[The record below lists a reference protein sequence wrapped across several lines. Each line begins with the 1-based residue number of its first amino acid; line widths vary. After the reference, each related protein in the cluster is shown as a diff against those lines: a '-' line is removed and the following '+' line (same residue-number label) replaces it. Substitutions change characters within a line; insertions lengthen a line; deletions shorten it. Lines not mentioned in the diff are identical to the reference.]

1 MIERLLGN
9 AALYEFVQT
18 ATGSRISEA
27 RMREILGPIEPG
39 TRILDAGG
47 GTGIIARVFDSG
59 RSYCCMDLDLA
70 RVRVAHGR
78 GASAVQGDVT
88 QMPVRTASID
98 LVVLRAISHHLGD
111 DGFAK
116 MVAESRRIIKPGGRL
131 LFLDAI
137 WAPSWLPGR
146 LMWRIDQGSHPRTEE
161 HMGVVLENHFVI
173 ERRVAYSI
181 YHRYFLATAR
191 PKTNVPMPSRPH
203 EESTDEAV
211 GRR

>member
-1 MIERLLGN
+1 MIERLLAN
-9 AALYEFVQT
+9 ATVYEFVQR

-27 RMREILGPIEPG
+27 RMRKILGPIRPG

-47 GTGIIARVFDSG
+47 GTGIIARLFDSG
-59 RSYCCMDLDLA
+59 RNYCCMDLDLA

-88 QMPVRTASID
+88 QMPVSTASID

-111 DGFAK
+111 ADFAK
-116 MVAESRRIIKPGGRL
+116 MVAEARRIIKPGGRL

-146 LMWRIDQGSHPRTEE
+146 LMWRIDQGSHPRTEV
-161 HMGVVLENHFVI
+161 HMRAVLENHFQL
-173 ERRVAYSI
+173 ERRVSYSI

-191 PKTNVPMPSRPH
+191 PKSVVPLPSRPH
-203 EESTDEAV
+203 GTNTDEAV
-211 GRR
+211 G

>member
-1 MIERLLGN
+1 VIERLLAN
-9 AALYEFVQT
+9 ATLYEFVQT
-18 ATGSRISEA
+18 ATGSRISEG

-47 GTGIIARVFDSG
+47 GTGIIASVFDSG
-59 RSYCCMDLDLA
+59 RNYCCLDLDLA

-98 LVVLRAISHHLGD
+98 LVVLRAISHHLD
-111 DGFAK
+111 DAGFGRLA
-116 MVAESRRIIKPGGRL
+116 AEARRIIKPGGRL
-131 LFLDAI
+131 LFLDAV

-146 LMWRIDQGSHPRTEE
+146 LMWRIDQGSHPRTEA
-161 HMGVVLENHFVI
+161 HMRAVLENHFEL

-191 PKTNVPMPSRPH
+191 PKSEVPTPSGPQGDDA
-203 EESTDEAV
+203 DEAV
-211 GRR
+211 G

>member
-1 MIERLLGN
+1 MIERLLAN
-9 AALYEFVQT
+9 ATVYEFVQT

-27 RMREILGPIEPG
+27 KMREILGPIEPG

-47 GTGIIARVFDSG
+47 GTGIIAPVFDSG
-59 RSYCCMDLDLA
+59 RNYCCLDLDLA

-88 QMPVRTASID
+88 QMPVSTASID

-111 DGFAK
+111 AGFAK
-116 MVAESRRIIKPGGRL
+116 MVAEARRVIKPNGRL
-131 LFLDAI
+131 LFLDAV

-146 LMWRIDQGSHPRTEE
+146 LMWRIDQGSHPRTEA
-161 HMGVVLENHFVI
+161 HMRAVLENHFEL

-181 YHRYFLATAR
+181 YHRYFLAIAR
-191 PKTNVPMPSRPH
+191 PKSEAPTPSRPQGGD
-203 EESTDEAV
+203 TDEAV
-211 GRR
+211 G